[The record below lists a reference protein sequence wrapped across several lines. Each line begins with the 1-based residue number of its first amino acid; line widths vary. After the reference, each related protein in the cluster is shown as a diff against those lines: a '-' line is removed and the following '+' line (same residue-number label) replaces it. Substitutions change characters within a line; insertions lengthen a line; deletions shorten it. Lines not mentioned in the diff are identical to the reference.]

1 MSLRQDLRHGGRIG
15 RAEFVRSIRRYVRD
29 TRRIIGLAVA
39 LLFFGGN
46 LLFLLPA
53 IYVLG
58 QNVRS
63 VATIPYFEP
72 AATLLPVGL
81 FLLGALRTMERLGSV
96 DTEDLLLTTVH
107 PRGVVVGLIT
117 AEIGRLLLWFGIP
130 LVAIAGAFA
139 VGLGSPVFL
148 VTAGIVL
155 VPIVCCMAVWG
166 YAVGIWILRILRR
179 LPTVRRVLKVGGLL
193 ALIGIVILSQ
203 VAVRYLVTGTVS
215 IETLLSLISFA
226 PVVDYLTMGF
236 VGTPVSATIT
246 PMTVVVLVTWIALT
260 PVGLAVAERQATA
273 FWFTED
279 PVRTATTDTLSE
291 TAVSSGGFSPPKPFL
306 WTKAGRI
313 AWGYLTR
320 AVRHPQ
326 EFSHLLMLV
335 FLMGPMA
342 GTFFQSS
349 SGERFPVLVAGT
361 GVLFGVYLSGATF
374 GLNPLGDD
382 RPQFPLVLLTETT
395 PRTFLRARALA
406 GLAIAIPF
414 VIFVPLA
421 SIAAGTRPLY
431 GIVFATVGT
440 GFSLMAALFALGLGC
455 AYPIYEE
462 RELWGTETVAPSM
475 LVLIGYSFVVIGGT
489 IIGLGITWF
498 GLTGNLV
505 VTAILVVVLGV
516 YLLLSVGGSLLSYWY
531 SQRRYR
537 RYVLD

>member
-15 RAEFVRSIRRYVRD
+15 RAEFVRSVRGYVRD
-29 TRRIIGLAVA
+29 TRRIIGLALAV
-39 LLFFGGN
+39 LFFGGN

-63 VATIPYFEP
+63 VPTIPYFEP
-72 AATLLPVGL
+72 AATLLPVAL
-81 FLLGALRTMERLGSV
+81 FLIGALRTMERLGSV

-107 PRGVVVGLIT
+107 PRAVVVGLIT
-117 AEIGRLLLWFGIP
+117 AEIGRLMLWFGIP
-130 LVAIAGAFA
+130 LVAIVGAFA
-139 VGLGSPVFL
+139 VGLGSPTLL
-148 VTAGIVL
+148 VTAGIV
-155 VPIVCCMAVWG
+155 VFPIVCCTAVWG
-166 YAVGIWILRILRR
+166 YAVGISVLRMLRR
-179 LPTVRRVLKVGGLL
+179 LPTVRRVLKVGGVL

-203 VAVRYLVTGTVS
+203 VAARSLVTGTVS
-215 IETLLSLISFA
+215 IEALLSLISFA
-226 PVVDYLTMGF
+226 PLIDYLALGF
-236 VGTPVSATIT
+236 VGTPISATTT
-246 PMTVVVLVTWIALT
+246 PMAAVALVTWLGLT

-273 FWFTED
+273 LWFTDD
-279 PVRTATTDTLSE
+279 PVRTGMRDTLLG
-291 TAVSSGGFSPPKPFL
+291 TAVSSGGFSPPQPFS

-313 AWGYLTR
+313 AWGYLLR

-335 FLMGPMA
+335 FLVGPMA

-349 SGERFPVLVAGT
+349 PGERFPLLVAGT

-382 RPQFPLVLLTETT
+382 RPQFPLVLLTETA
-395 PRTFLRARALA
+395 PRTFLRGRVLA
-406 GLAIAIPF
+406 GLAVGLPF
-414 VIFVPLA
+414 VILVPLA
-421 SIAAGTRPLY
+421 SIAAGTRPIY

-440 GFSLMAALFALGLGC
+440 GFSFLAALFALGLGC
-455 AYPIYEE
+455 AYPIYEK
-462 RELWGTETVAPSM
+462 RELWGAETVAPST
-475 LVLIGYSFVVIGGT
+475 LVLMGYSLVVIGGT

-505 VTAILVVVLGV
+505 VTGILAGGLGV
-516 YLLLSVGGSLLSYWY
+516 YLLPTVGLPILSYWY